1 MTHAR
6 GALLTAVGA
15 AALLLSACGSST
27 GGVATPGTT
36 TPGTT
41 TPAATTSAE
50 TSAAATSTGKSGA
63 GEMTAEVSEDVT
75 KPGSKL
81 KVGDRAVVPFKYGT
95 TKTGTVAITVT
106 AIEEGANADLVK
118 FGDKAKGITPVYI
131 RVTVE
136 NVGGTDL
143 SHSSLSLRALGADG
157 KGTGVII
164 SGDTDQCE
172 SETAGKDFTKAGAKY
187 ETCVL
192 QGTRE
197 GTKAPSA
204 SYNNGDGYDK
214 SPIVWQG

>member
-6 GALLTAVGA
+6 GALFIAAGA
-15 AALLLSACGSST
+15 AALLLSACGST
-27 GGVATPGTT
+27 TDGVATPGTT
-36 TPGTT
+36 
-41 TPAATTSAE
+41 AATATSAAE
-50 TSAAATSTGKSGA
+50 TSSAAASTTKSGSA
-63 GEMTAEVSEDVT
+63 DMTAEVSEDVT
-75 KPGSKL
+75 KPGTKL

-95 TKTGTVAITVT
+95 QKTGTIALTVT
-106 AIEEGANADLVK
+106 AIEEGSNADLAK

-143 SHSSLSLRALGADG
+143 AHSSLSLRALGADG

-214 SPIVWQG
+214 SPLVWQG